1 MDASTQS
8 SCWKCW
14 LTFCTMA
21 LLIGSTVALGN
32 LTNIDRAQWN
42 GVIIISF
49 PPRPTGAL
57 PKQASGKFCPIIV
70 ATKMYPSLDI
80 TIRKEFIIYIC
91 MYVYGLPWWL
101 SGKESVCSTGD
112 LGSIPGLGRSP
123 GGGHGNPLRYSCLEN
138 SLDRGA
144 WPATVHRVRQSQTWL
159 KWISSSSTTFKC
171 YPFLHKGAAYVYWV
185 PILWDIFVV
194 LRI

>member
-8 SCWKCW
+8 SYWKCW

-32 LTNIDRAQWN
+32 LKNIDRAQWN

-57 PKQASGKFCPIIV
+57 PKQASGKFCPIIY

-80 TIRKEFIIYIC
+80 IIRKEFIIYIC
-91 MYVYGLPWWL
+91 TYVYGLPWWL

-112 LGSIPGLGRSP
+112 LGSIPGLGRFPWRRAWQPTPVLLPGEFLGQRSLAGHSP
-123 GGGHGNPLRYSCLEN
+123 
-138 SLDRGA
+138 
-144 WPATVHRVRQSQTWL
+144 
-159 KWISSSSTTFKC
+159 
-171 YPFLHKGAAYVYWV
+171 
-185 PILWDIFVV
+185 
-194 LRI
+194 